1 MNHNFVEKWEKRI
14 EKLDYAVQPIVSTI
28 SGRLYGVELL
38 IRGVDKVG
46 FDSIEGF
53 FEAAYQDKVLVPL
66 EKKLRYIAV
75 KKISNIKNYKSLII
89 FYNYDHRIMEMPDYH
104 FGFTEEILKH
114 FSIPLSNWCLE
125 LTEKTNHNFTS
136 VYNRVLNR
144 AKRSGFKLA
153 IDDFGAGFSNFEL
166 LYHSEPNYIKLDK
179 FLIRDIN
186 KDIRKSALTTSI
198 INASKILGITV
209 IAEGVETEAEYY
221 YLKSLNVDLIQGYL
235 IQKPTM
241 DEYDIKLKYDY
252 IESLY
257 ADDKR
262 YSPKFNNNLK
272 SEMILVPPLKIN
284 STLVD
289 VLTYFQNSS
298 YDFVPI
304 IDSNFVPAGV
314 ILEKDLRE
322 YIYSPF
328 GRDLLTSK
336 LHNISLNQFI
346 RKTPTIDIRSKVED
360 ALSLIVQYSSE
371 GIFVT
376 NDMSYLGFIT
386 NSAILKILNDLRLKQ
401 AFETNPLTGLPG
413 NTQISEIINSSLNDN
428 ERYNYLV
435 YFDFDNFKPFNDRFG
450 FRIGDRAILAFTNV
464 LKKIKTDDNIFIGHV
479 GGDDF
484 FMSVKTEE
492 SNPYLII
499 SLFEK
504 IKKEFEE
511 FATSFYSLDEI
522 VNRSY
527 KSINRDGNEKIFPL
541 LSVSAAILEL
551 PIGVCNI
558 SEIEL
563 SKVIADLKKIA
574 KNNLAKYSIATLF
587 PK

>member
-1 MNHNFVEKWEKRI
+1 
-14 EKLDYAVQPIVSTI
+14 
-28 SGRLYGVELL
+28 
-38 IRGVDKVG
+38 
-46 FDSIEGF
+46 
-53 FEAAYQDKVLVPL
+53 
-66 EKKLRYIAV
+66 
-75 KKISNIKNYKSLII
+75 
-89 FYNYDHRIMEMPDYH
+89 
-104 FGFTEEILKH
+104 
-114 FSIPLSNWCLE
+114 
-125 LTEKTNHNFTS
+125 
-136 VYNRVLNR
+136 
-144 AKRSGFKLA
+144 
-153 IDDFGAGFSNFEL
+153 
-166 LYHSEPNYIKLDK
+166 
-179 FLIRDIN
+179 
-186 KDIRKSALTTSI
+186 
-198 INASKILGITV
+198 
-209 IAEGVETEAEYY
+209 
-221 YLKSLNVDLIQGYL
+221 
-235 IQKPTM
+235 M

-257 ADDKR
+257 AYDKR
-262 YSPKFNNNLK
+262 YSSKFNNNLK

-289 VLTYFQNSS
+289 VLNYFQNSS

-304 IDSNFVPAGV
+304 IDSNFVPLGV

-328 GRDLLTSK
+328 GRELLTSK

-428 ERYNYLV
+428 ERYNYFV

-541 LSVSAAILEL
+541 LSVSAAILEV

-574 KNNLAKYSIATLF
+574 KNSLAKYSITTLF